1 MQQLS
6 AQYARTTT
14 AYSVSACQLKNTKH
28 LAHLTEKMCG
38 GLANNAYQHWWPLEI
53 TPRYSRLIWWKRLLK
68 N

>member
-6 AQYARTTT
+6 AQYAMTTT

-38 GLANNAYQHWWPLEI
+38 GLANNAYQHWWP
-53 TPRYSRLIWWKRLLK
+53 
-68 N
+68 